1 VKEFVMRKLATRIWS
16 SIKKAVVTTGS
27 WFKSGFLAAYRA
39 LRTATRFVINSII
52 MIAGWTASVIILAL
66 FVAANAVLWVVG
78 VISTLIQKA
87 LALATIIVM
96 LPFLAVFGARIV
108 KNALR
113 AIGQIFTVWSFVS
126 VKQASGYA
134 VDRVI
139 YGDQPRETVDIIVE
153 TGAVPAAARK
163 GRPTPKQRQHR
174 PARLYPQTA

>member
-16 SIKKAVVTTGS
+16 SIKKAVATTGQ

-39 LRTATRFVINSII
+39 LKAVARFGINAVVMTAGFI
-52 MIAGWTASVIILAL
+52 ASVIVLAL
-66 FVAANAVLWVVG
+66 FAAANAVLWVVG

-96 LPFLAVFGARIV
+96 LPFLAVFGWRIV

-113 AIGQIFTVWSFVS
+113 AMSKIFTVWSFVS

-139 YGDQPRETVDIIVE
+139 YGDSESVEIVVE
-153 TGAVPAAARK
+153 AESVPATARK
-163 GRPTPKQRQHR
+163 GRPTPKQRSHR
-174 PARLYPQTA
+174 PARIYPQAS

>member
-1 VKEFVMRKLATRIWS
+1 MRKLATRIWS

-39 LRTATRFVINSII
+39 LRSATRFVFNALF
-52 MIAGWTASVIILAL
+52 MTVGWIATTVVLAL
-66 FVAANAVLWVVG
+66 FIAANAVLWVVG

-87 LALATIIVM
+87 LALATILVM
-96 LPFLAVFGARIV
+96 LPFLALYGRKLVM
-108 KNALR
+108 NALR
-113 AIGQIFTVWSFVS
+113 AMGQIFTRWSFVS

-134 VDRVI
+134 VDRLL
-139 YGDQPRETVDIIVE
+139 YGDSEPVTITVE
-153 TGAVPAAARK
+153 TGVVPAAARK